1 MPPHRQC
8 VSVGGNFMKTLL
20 TIIILSLSVAVL
32 GQTKTLYNVTN
43 PNGDTSF
50 WFKYQNIVIDD
61 LALVRLDTSTLTY
74 HFRVWKTNQ
83 VLDVWQN
90 RDSSYSAQ
98 LTCWVT
104 ERTPTKEVPTDRT
117 LIERNIFS
125 KDTARAILNFVTASE
140 INKLPTDNFISGWK
154 QGFDGVTYIIEFA
167 NPTTYSFKT
176 YWTPKAQDTSLQE
189 AKILQSFV
197 DNIFDLANSKATW
210 NNFEKSIP
218 YECYNVGGAIR
229 CKVLT
234 KKQKRQYARER
245 KNYRQQVHLQ

>member
-1 MPPHRQC
+1 MIFF
-8 VSVGGNFMKTLL
+8 V
-20 TIIILSLSVAVL
+20 SVAVY
-32 GQTKTLYNVTN
+32 GQTKTLINVTN
-43 PNGDTSF
+43 PNGDTSL
-50 WFKYQNIVIDD
+50 WFKYQNVVIND
-61 LALVRLDTSTLTY
+61 LALLRLDTATLIF

-90 RDSSYSAQ
+90 SDSSYSAQ
-98 LTCWVT
+98 MTSWVT
-104 ERTPTKEVPTDRT
+104 ERTPAKETPTDRT
-117 LIERNIFS
+117 LVDRKTLG
-125 KDTARAILNFVTASE
+125 KDTVKTILNYVRTSE
-140 INKLPTDNFISGWK
+140 INKLPTDNLISGWK

-176 YWTPKAQDTSLQE
+176 YWTPKAQDTALQE
-189 AKILQSFV
+189 AKFLQTFV
-197 DNIFDLANSKATW
+197 DNIFDLANSKTTW

-218 YECYNVGGAIR
+218 YECYNVGGTIR